1 MKFYASDMILN
12 IHSDASYLSCPR
24 ARSRA
29 AGIFFMGWMPKK
41 NEPIRLNGAFHVL
54 SAILKFV
61 AASAAEA
68 ELGALFLNMKEGRIF
83 RLVLE
88 ELGHPQPPTPIHC
101 DNATA
106 TGIVNGTV
114 KRQRSRS
121 MEMRY
126 FYACDQVENGHF
138 NVIWVPGAE
147 LLADY
152 PSKNHETAHHRNV
165 RPYYV
170 YEANSPRFLP
180 RAMTPKDFKEVTA
193 ARDSK
198 SRDLRGCVGIR
209 SGGYAMGRPLPI
221 ILRTRS
227 SDPHMEIAACSFS
240 P

>member
-1 MKFYASDMILN
+1 M
-12 IHSDASYLSCPR
+12 
-24 ARSRA
+24 
-29 AGIFFMGWMPKK
+29 
-41 NEPIRLNGAFHVL
+41 
-54 SAILKFV
+54 
-61 AASAAEA
+61 
-68 ELGALFLNMKEGRIF
+68 
-83 RLVLE
+83 VLE

-101 DNATA
+101 DNAMA

-152 PSKNHETAHHRNV
+152 PSKNHEMAHHRNV

-170 YEANSPRFLP
+170 HKANSPCFLP
-180 RAMTPKDFKEVTA
+180 RAMTPKDFREVTA
-193 ARDSK
+193 AHDSK

-221 ILRTRS
+221 IPRTRS
-227 SDPHMEIAACSFS
+227 RDPHVEVAACLFPPYFWRECSRQHIGVNVRSVPGPFVQS
-240 P
+240 YERPVPVRAFPQTQQLWD